1 MHPRAVH
8 KNKFQNTYFNSIEA
22 KLTYKYYLLYFA
34 LQFRR
39 SNQPSKTIVPDLK
52 NKYLNIL

>member
-1 MHPRAVH
+1 M
-8 KNKFQNTYFNSIEA
+8 EA

-39 SNQPSKTIVPDLK
+39 SNQPSKTIIPDLK
-52 NKYLNIL
+52 NEYLNML